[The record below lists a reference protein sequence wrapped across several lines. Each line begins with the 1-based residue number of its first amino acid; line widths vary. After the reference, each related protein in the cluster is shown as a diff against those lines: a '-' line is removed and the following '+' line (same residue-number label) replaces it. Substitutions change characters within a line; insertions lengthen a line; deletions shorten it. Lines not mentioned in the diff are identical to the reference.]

1 MKKITPVSIIIFT
14 YTWFL
19 IFISLVFSSLKEES
33 FIDGDEI
40 KNICD
45 AVRVFVVDDHRGPMA
60 LAILVAIIPV
70 IAYSIKTKFKKIILN
85 FSLMFFFLVWC
96 LGFIYKYRDCLWF

>member
-1 MKKITPVSIIIFT
+1 MKKITPASIIIFI

-19 IFISLVFSSLKEES
+19 IFMSLVFSSLKEES

-45 AVRVFVVDDHRGPMA
+45 VVRVFVVDDHRGPMA
-60 LAILVAIIPV
+60 IAILVAIIPA
-70 IAYSIKTKFKKIILN
+70 IAYSVKTKFKHAILN
-85 FSLMFFFLVWC
+85 VSLIFFFLVWG
-96 LGFIYKYRDCLWF
+96 LGFIYKYRNCLWF

>member
-1 MKKITPVSIIIFT
+1 M

-19 IFISLVFSSLKEES
+19 IFASLIFSSLKEAF

-45 AVRVFVVDDHRGPMA
+45 VVRIFVVDDHRGPMA
-60 LAILVAIIPV
+60 VAILIAIIPT
-70 IAYSIKTKFKKIILN
+70 IIYGTKTKFKSSVLIASVL
-85 FSLMFFFLVWC
+85 FFFLTWIW
-96 LGFIYKYRDCLWF
+96 GFIYKYRDCLWF